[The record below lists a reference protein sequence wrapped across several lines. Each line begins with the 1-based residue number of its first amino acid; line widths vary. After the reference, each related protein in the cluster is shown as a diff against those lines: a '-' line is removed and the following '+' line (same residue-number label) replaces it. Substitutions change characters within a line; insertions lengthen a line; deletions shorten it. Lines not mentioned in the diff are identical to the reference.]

1 MERKKYSHI
10 FWLLVKCVATRL
22 NNTSLLERSFMI
34 EFFIKTLFV
43 YFVSQLAAETKLTS
57 ARFAELT

>member
-1 MERKKYSHI
+1 
-10 FWLLVKCVATRL
+10 
-22 NNTSLLERSFMI
+22 MI

-57 ARFAELT
+57 ARFAEQTEFNVFLKPAKIFFTKA